1 MGSET
6 GMVLI
11 TESLLHLSI
20 ITLYNKMRRKCLQ
33 SLWMLG
39 IEDLQRDVNHCNC

>member
-11 TESLLHLSI
+11 TESLIHLSI
-20 ITLYNKMRRKCLQ
+20 ITLYNKMRRKCLE
-33 SLWMLG
+33 SLDTGYRGLAA
-39 IEDLQRDVNHCNC
+39 